1 MLKLVCFGDSI
12 TARKEGLDT
21 PMLTTKLARQF
32 GRF

>member
-21 PMLTTKLARQF
+21 PRYLSQMRKSVH
-32 GRF
+32 